1 MFNIPL
7 DRLYYINNFLLEKEC
22 EIIGDYVLK
31 NESILMNLGEDVYG
45 GIYSHNQ
52 KGTLTGRYVYYN
64 CLNIDVLSSILRP
77 KIKRLI
83 NLFDLDESLYI
94 QCWINTIRYGENIC
108 EHKHISDDE
117 THVYAS
123 GNIFISGDSNPGTNF
138 YYPDEIKN
146 FKNKPGAL
154 QLFHPGIP
162 HGVKTYLNNDVRISI
177 AFDIGNDKML
187 DDGGVI
193 VKLK

>member
-1 MFNIPL
+1 MINIPL
-7 DRLYYINNFLLEKEC
+7 DRLTYSNNFLSEKEC
-22 EIIGDYVLK
+22 EIIRDYVIK
-31 NESILMNLGEDVYG
+31 NESILMDFGEDTYR
-45 GIYSHNQ
+45 GIYTHNQ
-52 KGTLTGRYVYYN
+52 KGSLTGRYVYYN

-83 NLFDLDESLYI
+83 NLFDSDESLYI

-108 EHKHISDDE
+108 EHEHISAGE

-123 GNIFISGDSNPGTNF
+123 GNIFISGDPNPGTTF
-138 YYPDEIKN
+138 HFPDKIKN
-146 FKNKPGAL
+146 FKNIPGVM

-177 AFDIGNDKML
+177 AFDIGNAKML
-187 DDGGVI
+187 DDGGVM
-193 VKLK
+193 VKVK